1 MKGKRS
7 KTYRKLMQ
15 KYQLTF
21 DFREP
26 YQVLLDADLIK
37 DAARF
42 KMSLGKMLESTLH
55 GEIKPM
61 ITQCCI
67 RHLYTSPDDP
77 LKASC
82 IEVAKQAERRRCG
95 HHELPEPL
103 SALECMNSVVD
114 PKGSG
119 FNKHRY
125 VVASQD
131 EQLRRKMRT
140 IVGVPLVYIKRSV
153 MILEPMA
160 DVSEGVREKEEKAK
174 VKAGLSGRRT
184 AGNPTPGEKR
194 KREENDDEDSE
205 EDGTRGPESAQKKKQ
220 KRKGPKGPN
229 PLSVKK
235 PKKEAQPNTSQKQ
248 ASDERAVLQKM
259 AKSDPQAAEKVGMHI
274 AADENSE
281 APKKR
286 KRKRKPKEAADHGGV
301 ALGTM
306 DAGDDSD

>member
-15 KYQLTF
+15 KYQLNF

-26 YQVLLDADLIK
+26 YQVLVDAELIK

-42 KMSLGKMLESTLH
+42 KMQLGKMLENTLH

-67 RHLYTSPDDP
+67 RHLYNAPADP
-77 LKASC
+77 HKDEWIDA
-82 IEVAKQAERRRCG
+82 AKQAERRRCG

-103 SALECMNSVVD
+103 STLECLESVVD

-119 FNKHRY
+119 HNKHRY

-131 EQLRRKMRT
+131 DTVRRKMRT
-140 IVGVPLVYIKRSV
+140 IVGVPLVYIARSV

-160 DVSEGVREKEEKAK
+160 DVTEGVREREEKAK
-174 VKAGLSGRRT
+174 VKAGLSGRRNV
-184 AGNPTPGEKR
+184 GNASGEKR
-194 KREENDDEDSE
+194 KRDDEDSD
-205 EDGTRGPESAQKKKQ
+205 EDEREATAGAESAAKKQ

-229 PLSVKK
+229 PLAVKK
-235 PKKEAQPNTSQKQ
+235 SKKEKPAQKQ
-248 ASDERAVLQKM
+248 ADDQMAVIRKVT
-259 AKSDPQAAEKVGMHI
+259 KNDPQAGEKAGLAVT
-274 AADENSE
+274 ADGHTE

-286 KRKRKPKEAADHGGV
+286 RRKRKPKEAAEHGGV

-306 DAGDDSD
+306 DSEDDD

>member
-7 KTYRKLMQ
+7 KIYRKLMQ

-42 KMSLGKMLESTLH
+42 KMQLGKMLQSTLH

-67 RHLYTSPDDP
+67 RHLYTSHDDP

-103 SALECMNSVVD
+103 SALECISSVVD

-119 FNKHRY
+119 VNKHRY

-131 EQLRRKMRT
+131 DQVRRKMRAV
-140 IVGVPLVYIKRSV
+140 VGVPLVYIKRSV

-160 DVSEGVREKEEKAK
+160 EVSAGVREKEEKAK
-174 VKAGLSGRRT
+174 VKAGLSGRRVTGNT
-184 AGNPTPGEKR
+184 ATGEKR
-194 KREENDDEDSE
+194 KREEDDEDSD
-205 EDGTRGPESAQKKKQ
+205 EDATRGREPAQTKKQ
-220 KRKGPKGPN
+220 KQKGPKGPN

-235 PKKEAQPNTSQKQ
+235 PKRENQSTTSQKQ
-248 ASDERAVLQKM
+248 LSDTNTVIQKK
-259 AKSDPQAAEKVGMHI
+259 AKSDPQTAEKVDVNSAEGI
-274 AADENSE
+274 SE
-281 APKKR
+281 APAKR
-286 KRKRKPKEAADHGGV
+286 KRKRKPKDGAEQGGV
-301 ALGTM
+301 ALGTV
-306 DAGDDSD
+306 DADEDD

>member
-42 KMSLGKMLESTLH
+42 KMQLGKMLQSTLH

-103 SALECMNSVVD
+103 SALECISGVVD

-131 EQLRRKMRT
+131 DQVRRKMRA

-160 DVSEGVREKEEKAK
+160 EVSEGVREKEEKAK
-174 VKAGLSGRRT
+174 VKAGLSGRRIT
-184 AGNPTPGEKR
+184 GNNATGEKR
-194 KREENDDEDSE
+194 KREEDDGDS
-205 EDGTRGPESAQKKKQ
+205 DQDATRGTESAQKKKQ

-235 PKKEAQPNTSQKQ
+235 PKKEYQSNTSSQKQ
-248 ASDERAVLQKM
+248 LSDTTTIIQKM
-259 AKSDPQAAEKVGMHI
+259 AKTDPQAAEK
-274 AADENSE
+274 ADMGVAEGNAE

-286 KRKRKPKEAADHGGV
+286 QRTRKPRDGADHGGV
-301 ALGTM
+301 ALGTG
-306 DAGDDSD
+306 DAEDD

>member
-15 KYQLTF
+15 TYERNF
-21 DFREP
+21 DFRNP
-26 YQVLLDADLIK
+26 YQVLVDAEIIK

-42 KMSLGKMLESTLH
+42 KMQLGRMLENTLH

-67 RHLYTSPDDP
+67 RHLYNAPADP
-77 LKASC
+77 HKDEW
-82 IEVAKQAERRRCG
+82 IEAAKQAERRRCG

-103 SALECMNSVVD
+103 STLECMQSVVD

-131 EQLRRKMRT
+131 DTVRRKMRT
-140 IVGVPLVYIKRSV
+140 IVGVPLVYIARSV

-160 DVSEGVREKEEKAK
+160 DVTAGVREREEKAK
-174 VKAGLSGRRT
+174 IKAGLGARRT
-184 AGNPTPGEKR
+184 TGTGAGEKR
-194 KREENDDEDSE
+194 KRDEGDS
-205 EDGTRGPESAQKKKQ
+205 DSDVQAGAASGPKKQ
-220 KRKGPKGPN
+220 KQKGPKGPN
-229 PLSVKK
+229 PLAVKK
-235 PKKEAQPNTSQKQ
+235 SKKEKPVQQQ
-248 ASDERAVLQKM
+248 ADDERAVLRKA
-259 AKSDPQAAEKVGMHI
+259 AKNDPQAAEKAGRDI
-274 AADENSE
+274 SADADSE

-286 KRKRKPKEAADHGGV
+286 KRKRKPKAAVDDGGNAPV
-301 ALGTM
+301 TINSG
-306 DAGDDSD
+306 DGDD